1 MKVKTSI
8 TLSSDILKTIDRV
21 TRRGGNRSDTVER
34 LLRESLAARARAAA
48 DARDRAL
55 IDQHAEALNA
65 EVADVLRYQAD
76 L

>member
-8 TLSSDILKTIDRV
+8 TLSSDVLKTIDRV
-21 TRRGGNRSDTVER
+21 TGRGGSRSDTVER
-34 LLRESLAARARAAA
+34 LLRESLAARARTSA

-55 IDQHAEALNA
+55 IDLHAEALNA